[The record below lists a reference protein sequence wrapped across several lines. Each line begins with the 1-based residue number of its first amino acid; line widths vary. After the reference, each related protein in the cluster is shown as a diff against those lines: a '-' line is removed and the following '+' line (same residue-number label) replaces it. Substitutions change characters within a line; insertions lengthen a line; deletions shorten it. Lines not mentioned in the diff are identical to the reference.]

1 LDRERVKFVQYKYFN
16 MQLCMSAM
24 RILELQKDHFE
35 KQQAW
40 PQYIQAPLLGQIHTL
55 PVAAE

>member
-1 LDRERVKFVQYKYFN
+1 MAIKFVQYEYFN

-40 PQYIQAPLLGQIHTL
+40 PQYIKAPLLGQIHTL